1 VFSTAAGRLFLSFQ
15 ADKLQGSQRV
25 TAAEIEREK
34 VVLFDLGQAKE
45 EEEVSKTKKFSGSVE
60 QILTRKGRS
69 AIRSLHSFKKLGAI
83 ISKGRGGKKDL
94 CRNVSAD
101 PKSET
106 LN

>member
-1 VFSTAAGRLFLSFQ
+1 MFSTAAGRLFLSFQ

-60 QILTRKGRS
+60 QNLRKGRS
-69 AIRSLHSFKKLGAI
+69 AVAVRSQTLRLS
-83 ISKGRGGKKDL
+83 
-94 CRNVSAD
+94 SAQ
-101 PKSET
+101 S
-106 LN
+106 